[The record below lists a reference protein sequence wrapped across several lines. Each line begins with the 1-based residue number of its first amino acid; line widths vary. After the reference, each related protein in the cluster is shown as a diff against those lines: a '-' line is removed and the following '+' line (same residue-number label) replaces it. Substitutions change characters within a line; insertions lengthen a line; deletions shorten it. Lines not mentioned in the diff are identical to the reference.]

1 MTEEDLAA
9 GHFVEGT
16 KVRSIS
22 ERFPGTLCQQ
32 ALSVMQENL
41 LTEVGEDLSSSKV
54 RPISLLY
61 YRQQLQK
68 KATGATSRELLTIC
82 SCLDHLVRGRPSHC
96 ADILAQRLKS
106 IESTL
111 QGSHWSV
118 SQKMEVVNF
127 ALPIPG

>member
-1 MTEEDLAA
+1 MA
-9 GHFVEGT
+9 GLFVEGT

-22 ERFPGTLCQQ
+22 ERFPGTLCEQ

-82 SCLDHLVRGRPSHC
+82 SCLDHLVRGRPTHC